1 MHAGKPRRCYPW
13 IFRVQEKL
21 ELISGFDYKL
31 RGNVDADRYVF
42 AVVLTI
48 GDVGGG
54 VDFEFALDLCSCSYR
69 CGRSLIWGW
78 GFFRVY
84 PHRILGFSPD

>member
-1 MHAGKPRRCYPW
+1 MHAGKPRGCYPW
-13 IFRVQEKL
+13 IFRVQENL

-31 RGNVDADRYVF
+31 RGSVDADRYVF

-54 VDFEFALDLCSCSYR
+54 VDFEFALES
-69 CGRSLIWGW
+69 GSLFLSIWKVIRFGV
-78 GFFRVY
+78 GASLGS
-84 PHRILGFSPD
+84 ILTAY